1 MVAALLPPYMPL
13 DRRTLLRR
21 VALLPVAAAAGCLDT
36 GPEGNG
42 RSPTSNTGS
51 GDGARAPYGPMD
63 PEEMPHDYE
72 EMPHHPDGMPHGGA
86 GHHDGPRTGGDAGTP
101 PAGVDSLASWF
112 EGVENYDGVV
122 DRRDES
128 SVEIRVGADA
138 DGGAFAYDPPAV
150 RVSPGT
156 TVVWTWTGAGGAH
169 DVVATTGAFES
180 PLLDASGERFFA
192 TFDEGGVDPYYCTPH
207 RALGMKGAVVVG

>member
-1 MVAALLPPYMPL
+1 MVVALLPLYMPL
-13 DRRTLLRR
+13 DRRSLLQRA
-21 VALLPVAAAAGCLDT
+21 ALLSVVATAGCLDT
-36 GPEGNG
+36 GTEENG
-42 RSPTSNTGS
+42 RSPTSNTES

-63 PEEMPHDYE
+63 PEEMPHDNEEMPHDYE
-72 EMPHHPDGMPHGGA
+72 EMPHGGA
-86 GHHDGPRTGGDAGTP
+86 HHHDGPRTDGGASTP
-101 PAGVDSLASWF
+101 PADVDSLASWF

-128 SVEIRVGADA
+128 SVEVRVGADA
-138 DGGAFAYDPPAV
+138 DAGAFAYDPPAV

-180 PLLDASGERFFA
+180 PLLDASGERFTV
-192 TFDEGGVDPYYCTPH
+192 TFDAVGVDPYYCTPH
-207 RALGMKGAVVVG
+207 RALGMKGAVVVE